1 MSRSFTSLGMFLA
14 LNVLPL
20 SGCASGG
27 VITSGQDFTMR
38 VGQQVSLPDASTLG
52 YTGIAN
58 DSRCPPDVQCIRAG
72 DADVLFEYSPRGGA
86 ATRVTLNTERLR
98 TTRIGPWQLLLVD
111 IAQGDAPRATV
122 RVDSGNVEAAP

>member
-1 MSRSFTSLGMFLA
+1 MSRFLA
-14 LNVLPL
+14 LGVLAL

-27 VITSGQDFTMR
+27 VITTGQDFTMR

-52 YTGIAN
+52 YTGIAH

-98 TTRIGPWQLLLVD
+98 TIRIGPWQLRLID
-111 IAQGDAPRATV
+111 IAQGDAPRTTV
-122 RVDSGNVEAAP
+122 RVDAGNVEAAP